1 MTVSKDFHALMNIQ
15 LQSVSEACLHEQLLS
30 NYHEGDGAEMAYS
43 KAISKPMIRNGFDSN
58 GCK

>member
-43 KAISKPMIRNGFDSN
+43 
-58 GCK
+58 